1 MKKIIVLG
9 MCIVLASCFDIRAS
23 IELRAD
29 GSARVRYDL
38 ALDKA
43 MSGLISQSQSKDE
56 SVKTINPIEDLKNKN
71 LPGVRVISETQET
84 DAEGK
89 VHYIAVFELDDIEK
103 LNDEGSKITFT
114 RDGGEIALL
123 YVLSG
128 GEGAASMD
136 SSAKEMEQFIK
147 AMFSNYVIEYEITM
161 PGSIVRSNAH
171 ESYGTTA
178 RWHYKLLDVMEK
190 PVQFEIR
197 SRVR

>member
-1 MKKIIVLG
+1 MKKIIFLS
-9 MCIVLASCFDIRAS
+9 MSIVLTSCFDIRAF

-71 LPGVRVISETQET
+71 LPGVRVISETEET
-84 DAEGK
+84 DDEGK
-89 VHYIAVFELDDIEK
+89 KHYIAVFELDNIEK
-103 LNDEGSKITFT
+103 LNDEGSKIIFT
-114 RDGGEIALL
+114 REGGEVALS
-123 YVLSG
+123 YVLS
-128 GEGAASMD
+128 GEGAASLD

-161 PGSIVRSNAH
+161 PGTIVRSNAH
-171 ESYGTTA
+171 ESSGTTA
-178 RWHYKLLDVMEK
+178 KWHYKLLDVMEK
-190 PVQFEIR
+190 SIYLEIR
-197 SRVR
+197 SRAR

>member
-1 MKKIIVLG
+1 MKMKKIIVLG

-147 AMFSNYVIEYEITM
+147 AMFSNYVIEY
-161 PGSIVRSNAH
+161 
-171 ESYGTTA
+171 
-178 RWHYKLLDVMEK
+178 
-190 PVQFEIR
+190 
-197 SRVR
+197 

>member
-1 MKKIIVLG
+1 MKKIIFLSLS
-9 MCIVLASCFDIRAS
+9 IVLTSCFDIRAF

-71 LPGVRVISETQET
+71 LPGVRVISETEET
-84 DAEGK
+84 DDEGK
-89 VHYIAVFELDDIEK
+89 KHYIAVFELDNIEK
-103 LNDEGSKITFT
+103 LNDEGSKIIFT
-114 RDGGEIALL
+114 REGGEVALS

-128 GEGAASMD
+128 GEGAASLD

-161 PGSIVRSNAH
+161 PGTIVRSNAH
-171 ESYGTTA
+171 ESSGTTA
-178 RWHYKLLDVMEK
+178 KWHYKLLDVMEK
-190 PVQFEIR
+190 PLQLEIR
-197 SRVR
+197 SRAR

>member
-1 MKKIIVLG
+1 MKKIIFLSLS
-9 MCIVLASCFDIRAS
+9 IVLTSCFDIRAY

-71 LPGVRVISETQET
+71 LPGVRVISETEET
-84 DAEGK
+84 DDEGK
-89 VHYIAVFELDDIEK
+89 KHYIAVFELDNIEK

-114 RDGGEIALL
+114 REGGEVALS
-123 YVLSG
+123 YVLS

-161 PGSIVRSNAH
+161 PGTIVRSNAH
-171 ESYGTTA
+171 ESSGTTA
-178 RWHYKLLDVMEK
+178 KWHYKLLDVMEK
-190 PVQFEIR
+190 SIYLDVR
-197 SRVR
+197 SRAR